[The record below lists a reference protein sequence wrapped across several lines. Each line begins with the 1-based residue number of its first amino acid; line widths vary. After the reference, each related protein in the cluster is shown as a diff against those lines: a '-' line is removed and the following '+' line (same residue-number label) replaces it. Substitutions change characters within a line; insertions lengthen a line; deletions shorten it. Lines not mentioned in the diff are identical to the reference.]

1 MYHSYVRL
9 FLFIG
14 YIFQFPKTSSTHL
27 KLFKNVSYGAIT
39 PGGTFTS
46 SAWRHI
52 LKATA
57 RSTLYTSQLV
67 WVYLKEKQLR
77 VRAVVLWEGKKN
89 ILNTK
94 YPANKGVRKQW
105 SCSEPAKQTKKA
117 HWEGSSVLQHKCY
130 KCDAHTQLCPASQ
143 TGTHFTPKSVQGSLK
158 AFELLQ

>member
-77 VRAVVLWEGKKN
+77 VRAVVLWEGKKTSSTQSIQQTKVWESSGVVLSQLSKPRKLTEKAALSSSTSVTN
-89 ILNTK
+89 VMRTHNCAQLPKQALILPLK
-94 YPANKGVRKQW
+94 ASKGV
-105 SCSEPAKQTKKA
+105 
-117 HWEGSSVLQHKCY
+117 
-130 KCDAHTQLCPASQ
+130 
-143 TGTHFTPKSVQGSLK
+143 
-158 AFELLQ
+158 